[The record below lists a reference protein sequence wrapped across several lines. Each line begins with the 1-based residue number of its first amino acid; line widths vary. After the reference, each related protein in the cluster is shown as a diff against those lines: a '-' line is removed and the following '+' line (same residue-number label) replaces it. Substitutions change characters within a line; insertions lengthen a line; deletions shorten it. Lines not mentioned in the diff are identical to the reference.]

1 MSDSDAPLLSSSVS
15 VERQTLWFER
25 IELIE
30 HNVVISGWSWTG
42 PIERPISLDAIRVVD
57 RWEVTEGP
65 NFVFQT
71 ERHGALRLRIQ
82 GAWHWQK
89 AFQKDPRI
97 ELKRRH

>member
-1 MSDSDAPLLSSSVS
+1 MSDSDAPLLSSS
-15 VERQTLWFER
+15 ERQTLWFGR
-25 IELIE
+25 IELTE
-30 HNVVISGWSWTG
+30 HNIFISGWSWTG
-42 PIERPISLDAIRVVD
+42 PIERLVSLDAIHVVE

-65 NFVFQT
+65 NFVLDT

-89 AFQKDPRI
+89 AFRNDSRI